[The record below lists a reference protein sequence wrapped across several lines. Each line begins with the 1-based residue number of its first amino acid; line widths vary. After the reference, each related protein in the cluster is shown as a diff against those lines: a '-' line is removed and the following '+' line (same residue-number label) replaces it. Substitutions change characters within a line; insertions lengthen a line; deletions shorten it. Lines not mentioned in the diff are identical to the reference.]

1 MCARPLSPRHAQPDW
16 MGGGLVSR
24 QIMHAPP
31 SAAIHLFKRELSIQM
46 GDAVW
51 VEESSNDPLA
61 AELGGFNPN
70 PATSTSSV
78 SYLVLRVSKL
88 TRPRSQPTVKG
99 INTHRERAGRI
110 LEKKTP
116 VGKWA
121 L

>member
-51 VEESSNDPLA
+51 VEESSNDPMA
-61 AELGGFNPN
+61 AELGGLTPIQLRARA
-70 PATSTSSV
+70 PCHI
-78 SYLVLRVSKL
+78 SYYLNLQGPGAS
-88 TRPRSQPTVKG
+88 PP
-99 INTHRERAGRI
+99 
-110 LEKKTP
+110 
-116 VGKWA
+116 
-121 L
+121 